1 MKRVVQILA
10 LHFICIIFFTFFYYH
25 FSDHFDNT
33 QSKMRHYKKETLFE
47 PFVDFFLFS
56 TTIQTGVGI
65 SNILPISLYAELFMI
80 VQQLILISVN
90 VLALYVFT
98 T

>member
-1 MKRVVQILA
+1 MKNVVRILA
-10 LHFICIIFFTFFYYH
+10 LQLICIIFFTFFYFH

-33 QSKMRHYKKETLFE
+33 QTKMRHYKKETLFE

-80 VQQLILISVN
+80 VQQLIMISIN
-90 VLALYVFT
+90 VLALYVFSN
-98 T
+98 